1 MKSIIKGFWSSIKNR
16 NLVYKLFAF
25 YMFVYLS
32 VYLMLSTGLSGLAK
46 IAGMGDNLKN
56 FNFTYLMLY
65 LSKHGEIQPMLLSF
79 VFFAFIIYFF
89 YSQFIVKSYLENL
102 SGAEKSWKNYR
113 KVLLS
118 WIYNIPLII
127 VTLVLLGK
135 LYMKSRNTVTENPTT
150 ASIIYYIFVALIP
163 ILFIFLMA
171 LLDSTR
177 IITVKEKKSSFKAF
191 LASAALSLKKYPMFV
206 LIYVFYGI
214 LALLIF
220 YIYNLITQ
228 FLGAKLWGQVL
239 ILMFFHFLYLM
250 FQLFVKFSIMGSEF
264 TLIDSHYK
272 KTEEKEIK
280 SEEE

>member
-102 SGAEKSWKNYR
+102 SGAEKIWKNYR

>member
-1 MKSIIKGFWSSIKNR
+1 MKSIIKGFWTSIKNR
-16 NLVYKLFAF
+16 NLVYRLFAF

-32 VYLMLSTGLSGLAK
+32 LYLMLNTGLSGLAK

-79 VFFAFIIYFF
+79 VFFAFILYFF

-163 ILFIFLMA
+163 ILFIYLMA

-177 IITVKEKKSSFKAF
+177 IITVKEKKSSFRAF
-191 LASAALSLKKYPMFV
+191 LTSAALSLKKYPVFV

-239 ILMFFHFLYLM
+239 ILMFFHFLYFM

-264 TLIDSHYK
+264 ALIDSHYK
-272 KTEEKEIK
+272 KTEEEEIK